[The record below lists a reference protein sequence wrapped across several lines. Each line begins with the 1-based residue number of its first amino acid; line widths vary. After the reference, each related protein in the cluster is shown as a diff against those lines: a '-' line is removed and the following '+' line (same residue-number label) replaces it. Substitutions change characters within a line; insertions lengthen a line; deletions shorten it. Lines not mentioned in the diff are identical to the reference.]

1 MAEPGQS
8 NQAEQPTQPPAA
20 PNPPAEAQTQKAPR
34 QARQWAMFCHL
45 AGLAGYLPVLPFI
58 GSVVAP
64 LIIWQIKKEDSVFID
79 DQGKEA
85 VNFQISILL
94 YTLAAAVLVC
104 IFIGIVLLPVV
115 VVINV
120 IFAIIAAVKANN
132 GERYR
137 YPLCIRFIK

>member
-1 MAEPGQS
+1 M
-8 NQAEQPTQPPAA
+8 AA
-20 PNPPAEAQTQKAPR
+20 PPPPTEIDKEERTL
-34 QARQWAMFCHL
+34 AMLCHL
-45 AGLAGYLPVLPFI
+45 GALLTGFI
-58 GSVVAP
+58 AP

-79 DQGKEA
+79 DHGKEA